1 LTFLDIEQGNKK
13 SLLSYEEIAKK
24 IRKEKNIE
32 KQKIIEYLGNMDKD
46 ERQIE
51 DQFKKYKMGRWNV
64 GLQKGL
70 VKYDK
75 KTYDRETDEN
85 PVEMDAEQMEQLDAA
100 EANQEEYDEAMDISQ
115 LGEDYQ
121 DGDYYGEDDVE

>member
-1 LTFLDIEQGNKK
+1 
-13 SLLSYEEIAKK
+13 
-24 IRKEKNIE
+24 
-32 KQKIIEYLGNMDKD
+32 
-46 ERQIE
+46 
-51 DQFKKYKMGRWNV
+51 
-64 GLQKGL
+64 

-75 KTYDRETDEN
+75 KTYNRETDEN

-100 EANQEEYDEAMDISQ
+100 EANREEYDEAMDISQ